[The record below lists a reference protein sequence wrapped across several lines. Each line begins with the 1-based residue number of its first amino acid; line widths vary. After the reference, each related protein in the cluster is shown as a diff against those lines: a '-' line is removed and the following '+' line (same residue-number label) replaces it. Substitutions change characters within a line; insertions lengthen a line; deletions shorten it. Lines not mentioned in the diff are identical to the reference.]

1 MAIPLLEQFVPTA
14 NISLVSILPPMRIAM
29 VFNGNTAGGEADIY
43 MVATLWILTDTIRKN
58 LAKVVK

>member
-14 NISLVSILPPMRIAM
+14 NISLVSLLLPMRIAM
-29 VFNGNTAGGEADIY
+29 VFNGDTVGGKADIY
-43 MVATLWILTDTIRKN
+43 MVAALWILTDTIRKN